1 MYVQI
6 AAAAWLASWGA
17 LAQTPVAEWQY
28 HAPFRTTQR
37 VAVMHDRV
45 LALSEFG
52 ITSLEWPDRVLAV
65 HSSVEGLSGVG
76 LTGLAASPD
85 GSFALLG
92 YRDGRIDR
100 WTPDDV
106 RTLDDSPRS
115 GQFQGRTEVLEF
127 AFASADRVF
136 AATSFGV
143 VELDLQLNAVRGT
156 YRMRTNSD
164 PTYVASVAVLGD
176 SIFAATELGL
186 RAASLQDPLY
196 LSSAWQASGRFK
208 DSALTSLAASHG
220 ELAAV
225 SAGRAYRRAAGG
237 WSALATPS
245 DGMQAQRVCPC
256 AGRWGVVRPFDVQLF
271 NPVGLIQSVISAGV
285 SSNAGFVPRDLA
297 CGFDGQDGQPVGRV
311 SMDMVT
317 IDVTN
322 HTTVRV
328 GSEAQLWGSYVA
340 IDEVANRAGTIGYE
354 LMSKITNRVP
364 RVINDGE
371 R

>member
-106 RTLDDSPRS
+106 RTLDDIPRS

-164 PTYVASVAVLGD
+164 PTYVVHGVVHYCVTNMPGAVAQTSTLALNNATLPYVRALANDGFETACGKD
-176 SIFAATELGL
+176 PGLAAGLNVSQGRIVHSAVAEALGL
-186 RAASLQDPLY
+186 
-196 LSSAWQASGRFK
+196 SSR
-208 DSALTSLAASHG
+208 
-220 ELAAV
+220 
-225 SAGRAYRRAAGG
+225 
-237 WSALATPS
+237 
-245 DGMQAQRVCPC
+245 
-256 AGRWGVVRPFDVQLF
+256 
-271 NPVGLIQSVISAGV
+271 
-285 SSNAGFVPRDLA
+285 
-297 CGFDGQDGQPVGRV
+297 
-311 SMDMVT
+311 
-317 IDVTN
+317 
-322 HTTVRV
+322 
-328 GSEAQLWGSYVA
+328 
-340 IDEVANRAGTIGYE
+340 
-354 LMSKITNRVP
+354 
-364 RVINDGE
+364 
-371 R
+371 